1 VDETVLF
8 KPLLQP
14 QLMAII
20 ELLATSLRARLA
32 HRKMGLTI
40 TDAAKS
46 FMAAAA
52 YDPVY
57 GARPLRRYLQTHLE
71 TRLAKEII
79 AGRIEDGAQIVVDV
93 QDGRIIFGT
102 EDEDGNVVFDAE
114 VTPAAPN
121 VDGGRAIQ

>member
-1 VDETVLF
+1 
-8 KPLLQP
+8 
-14 QLMAII
+14 
-20 ELLATSLRARLA
+20 
-32 HRKMGLTI
+32 
-40 TDAAKS
+40 
-46 FMAAAA
+46 MAAAA
-52 YDPVY
+52 YDPIY

-93 QDGRIIFGT
+93 QDGHLVFGY
-102 EDEDGNVVFDAE
+102 EDEDGGVVFDAE